1 VCGEGGMGLISNIMP
16 IRDIWSN
23 FPRFLQN
30 QISLA
35 SLGKFCDF
43 VKKLGKFIPNIPH
56 SHDITITNF
65 KELVDYQVNNKTNI
79 QEHIT
84 FVERNT

>member
-1 VCGEGGMGLISNIMP
+1 MIFGI
-16 IRDIWSN
+16 N

-56 SHDITITNF
+56 SHDITITN
-65 KELVDYQVNNKTNI
+65 LSSPVDKAIIDLYTG
-79 QEHIT
+79 E
-84 FVERNT
+84 